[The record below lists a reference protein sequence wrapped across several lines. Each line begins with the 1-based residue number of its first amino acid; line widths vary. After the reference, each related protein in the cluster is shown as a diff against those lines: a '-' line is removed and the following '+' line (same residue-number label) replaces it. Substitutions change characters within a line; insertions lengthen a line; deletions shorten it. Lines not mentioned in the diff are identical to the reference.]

1 MIVPIH
7 SRRAS
12 SRKIM
17 VGFGAVLRAGTQP
30 RFQFAGGVSREPAG
44 GDVDIE
50 ADHAAGLAGGV
61 VEDLSAALDPASAA
75 GGGANAVLHGPVVK
89 LLVKQFV
96 KLRHGPAAVVGM
108 QAFDPQFV

>member
-7 SRRAS
+7 NRRAS

-30 RFQFAGGVSREPAG
+30 RFRLAGGISREPAG

-50 ADHAAGLAGGV
+50 ADHAAGLASGV
-61 VEDLSAALDPASAA
+61 VEDLSPALDPASAA
-75 GGGANAVLHGPVVK
+75 GGGADAVVHRPVVK
-89 LLVKQFV
+89 FLVKQFV

-108 QAFDPQFV
+108 QAFDPQLI